1 MELALIVISPTLV
14 RNNEFIYI
22 LEELQR
28 AKFNICALKK
38 KKIDI
43 LNLEHLFS
51 DLAPKTHSLSTLET
65 EFNRDESLLLVI
77 EKTKAITEIQELIG
91 TFSVKINSDWE
102 KKKQKQALGYQV
114 NKQTNLISEYGSYI
128 FCFPNQQRNLDKIG
142 KEFRVLPNSKE
153 FKIEKV

>member
-102 KKKQKQALGYQV
+102 KKK
-114 NKQTNLISEYGSYI
+114 
-128 FCFPNQQRNLDKIG
+128 
-142 KEFRVLPNSKE
+142 
-153 FKIEKV
+153 